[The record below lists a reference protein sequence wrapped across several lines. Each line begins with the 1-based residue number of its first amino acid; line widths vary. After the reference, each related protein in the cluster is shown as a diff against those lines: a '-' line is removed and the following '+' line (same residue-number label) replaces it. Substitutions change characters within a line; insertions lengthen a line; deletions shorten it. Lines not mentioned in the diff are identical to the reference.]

1 MFKICYAKGV
11 VKDLKKIS
19 PDQLMSI
26 KEGIEDLE
34 TFPNISQIKRLKNH
48 PVAEYRMRIGNYRVL
63 FDVSWEEQAI
73 HVLKI
78 GHRRNIY

>member
-48 PVAEYRMRIGNYRVL
+48 PVAEYRLRIGDYRVL
-63 FDVSWEEQAI
+63 FDVSWEEQKI

>member
-19 PDQLMSI
+19 PDQLVSI

-34 TFPNISQIKRLKNH
+34 TFPNISQPGRS
-48 PVAEYRMRIGNYRVL
+48 A
-63 FDVSWEEQAI
+63 
-73 HVLKI
+73 
-78 GHRRNIY
+78 

>member
-34 TFPNISQIKRLKNH
+34 TFPNISQIKPAEESSCCGIQAAYRQLPG
-48 PVAEYRMRIGNYRVL
+48 PV
-63 FDVSWEEQAI
+63 
-73 HVLKI
+73 
-78 GHRRNIY
+78 

>member
-11 VKDLKKIS
+11 VKDLKKIA
-19 PDQLMSI
+19 PDQLVSI

-48 PVAEYRMRIGNYRVL
+48 PVAEYRLRIGDYRVL
-63 FDVSWEEQAI
+63 FDVSWEEQKI